1 MIENLTKLPSPPR
14 DSAAVQSA
22 WFELI
27 RRHGGTLFDETTDV
41 ASLLY
46 ELLGPPSSESLP
58 SGTVRLLIDDNF
70 QGPGLDL
77 SIYGFLPN
85 ARHTIP
91 SNLLDN
97 ATYIMFN
104 LPIGTVMTFMDHV
117 TPVGSDSPIADLR
130 GCGACVDLVG
140 TGQIEYVDLRP
151 MDMNDGLS
159 SFFWRE
165 VDFNLGAIEL
175 FTHSNFQG
183 SRCTLF
189 LSEWAPDKIHS
200 ISEWWLQDSI
210 SSARWKALTDLQTV
224 QLFEHD
230 GTGNSYNNIVGY
242 GEDWRRKELADFGD
256 IQLNDGISSF
266 SWSQLTPKKEIIKPF
281 QINSKSMSGS
291 YGITQTINGTNQGDT
306 DKGPAS
312 EVTVEINKQNV
323 ETITVTTT
331 NNWVTGVK
339 AAFSKKVSS
348 KLADIGSEY
357 TWSVELSFSYART
370 ETRSTTYSEAISV
383 KVAQKFVPLPN
394 TTYTATL
401 TANIGKFP
409 ETVYNTTAERWYD
422 RPVTGAVRD
431 PDNNNLYK
439 RTEPVSVTIAGGLCT
454 DVIFDVSSQK
464 IPKSSQP

>member
-14 DSAAVQSA
+14 DLASVVSA
-22 WFELI
+22 
-27 RRHGGTLFDETTDV
+27 
-41 ASLLY
+41 
-46 ELLGPPSSESLP
+46 LLGTPFSESLP

-77 SIYGFLPN
+77 LTSGYSPG

-91 SNLLDN
+91 SNLFDN

-117 TPVGSDSPIADLR
+117 TPVGSNSPIADLR

-140 TGQIEYVDLRP
+140 TGQTEYVDLRP
-151 MDMNDGLS
+151 MDMNDCLS

-230 GTGNSYNNIVGY
+230 DGTGNSYNNIVGY
-242 GEDWRRKELADFGD
+242 GEDWHRKELADFGD

-281 QINSKSMSGS
+281 QIKNDSQSGS
-291 YGITQTINGTNQGDT
+291 YGISETLKGTNDGEI
-306 DKGPAS
+306 DKAGTKI
-312 EVTVEINKQNV
+312 VINKKNI
-323 ETITVTTT
+323 ETLTVTTT
-331 NNWVTGVK
+331 NSWVTGVK
-339 AAFSKKVSS
+339 ASFSKKVSS
-348 KLADIGSEY
+348 KVAGIGSEY
-357 TWSVELSFSYART
+357 TWSVELSFSYTRT
-370 ETRSTTYSEAISV
+370 ETKSTTYTEEISV
-383 KVAQKFVPLPN
+383 SVEQTFVPPPN
-394 TTYTATL
+394 STYSAIL
-401 TANIGKFP
+401 VANIGKFP

-422 RPVTGAVRD
+422 SPVTGGKKD
-431 PDNNNLYK
+431 PDNNNWYK
-439 RTEPVSVTIAGGLCT
+439 RIEPVSVTIAGGLCT
-454 DVIFDVSSQK
+454 DVVFNLFSEK
-464 IPKSSQP
+464 IPKK